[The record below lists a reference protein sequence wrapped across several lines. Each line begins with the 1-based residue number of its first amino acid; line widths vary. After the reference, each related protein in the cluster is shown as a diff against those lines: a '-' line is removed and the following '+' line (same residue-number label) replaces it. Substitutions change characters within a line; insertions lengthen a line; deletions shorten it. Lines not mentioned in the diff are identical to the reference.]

1 MGLVMAA
8 LLCFPQLLVAILPWP
23 AGCPLCESHTVTG
36 RGATVTPRV
45 APWKGPMFAHPYYF
59 GPIE

>member
-1 MGLVMAA
+1 MDLVAAA
-8 LLCFPQLLVAILPWP
+8 LLCLPLPIAILPWP

-45 APWKGPMFAHPYYF
+45 APWKDPMPGHLYYF
-59 GPIE
+59 GSIE